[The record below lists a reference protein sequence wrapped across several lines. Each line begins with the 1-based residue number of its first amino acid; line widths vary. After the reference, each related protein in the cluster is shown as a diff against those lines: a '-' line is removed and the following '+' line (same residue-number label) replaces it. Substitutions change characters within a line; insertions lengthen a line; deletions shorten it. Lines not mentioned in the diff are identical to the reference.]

1 MSEIHPLRRWLFEH
15 QETMADFA
23 SRIGVAQ
30 SYLSEIVNGKKR
42 PRLDLIDKI
51 TIATDKAL
59 TANDFQRFVSGQAEG
74 SSK

>member
-23 SRIGVAQ
+23 CRIGVAQ

-59 TANDFQRFVSGQAEG
+59 TANDFQRFVPSQMDVTN
-74 SSK
+74 K